1 MYKRQA
7 VDSVVNISSTRVVRQ
22 SPFFSDPFFRDP
34 RRQQQRYGQ
43 SLGSGVIVSTDGYI
57 LTNNHVVKSAKEIR
71 VTLTDGREIEAKLV
85 GSDPKSDLAVLK
97 FVDRVPNLR
106 AIRFG
111 NSDSLR
117 LAEFVIAIGN
127 PFGVGQT
134 VTMGIVSAKGRGV
147 GVAQYEDFIQTDA
160 AINPGN
166 SGGAL
171 INLRGELI
179 GINTAILSKT
189 GGYQGIGFAI
199 PSKMV
204 EPIMRSLIND
214 GRVTRGYLG
223 VSIQPLNKKL
233 ALALG
238 IPYIAGVVVSS
249 VEPGGP
255 ADLAGLRRGDVIA
268 AVNGRAIRKVSHLQN
283 VVAAAGLGARVKIDI
298 SRHGRRDQIYAKLES
313 QPDEAPPVAGGSST
327 PGAFGANIAKL
338 DRRNRNRYQI
348 PRRLNTGVLVTQVDQ
363 RGIAAGLGVR
373 PGDVIMEV
381 NRRQVSTPKE
391 FRRAY
396 NSSQRQIALLIY
408 RDGSTVYL
416 AFTK

>member
-1 MYKRQA
+1 
-7 VDSVVNISSTRVVRQ
+7 
-22 SPFFSDPFFRDP
+22 
-34 RRQQQRYGQ
+34 
-43 SLGSGVIVSTDGYI
+43 
-57 LTNNHVVKSAKEIR
+57 
-71 VTLTDGREIEAKLV
+71 
-85 GSDPKSDLAVLK
+85 
-97 FVDRVPNLR
+97 
-106 AIRFG
+106 
-111 NSDSLR
+111 
-117 LAEFVIAIGN
+117 
-127 PFGVGQT
+127 
-134 VTMGIVSAKGRGV
+134 
-147 GVAQYEDFIQTDA
+147 
-160 AINPGN
+160 
-166 SGGAL
+166 
-171 INLRGELI
+171 
-179 GINTAILSKT
+179 
-189 GGYQGIGFAI
+189 
-199 PSKMV
+199 
-204 EPIMRSLIND
+204 MRSLIND